1 MKNVKAPTSDSYHDS
16 LISSLKDPEQAAAYL
31 EAILEEDN
39 PEPELLHRALS
50 NIAEALG
57 QETLNQHSDQ
67 LNDLLSQSG
76 SNAIHQLE
84 DWLKG
89 LGLKLTITVNDIDER
104 SH

>member
-1 MKNVKAPTSDSYHDS
+1 MNVKVPTSDSYYDP
-16 LISSLKDPEQAAAYL
+16 LILSLKDPEQAAAYL
-31 EAILEEDN
+31 EAILAEDN
-39 PEPELLHRALS
+39 PEPELHRALS

-76 SNAIHQLE
+76 SNVIYQLE